1 MRLRVGL
8 TGGIG
13 SGKSEVASV
22 FARLGALVIDSD
34 ALAREAVAAGSP
46 GLARI
51 AARWPGAIAADG
63 TLDRAALAAIVF
75 ASGTARDEL
84 NAIVH
89 PEVRRLGAER
99 ESTASPEQIVIHD
112 VPLLFEGSFYRQC
125 DANVLVVAD
134 KERRIGRVVAR
145 SGLTPEEVER
155 RMAAQ
160 IDPERARE
168 LADYTIEN
176 DGTIEALGAAVRDVY
191 ADLES
196 RVPAVSKR
204 NSGPAA

>member
-1 MRLRVGL
+1 
-8 TGGIG
+8 
-13 SGKSEVASV
+13 
-22 FARLGALVIDSD
+22 
-34 ALAREAVAAGSP
+34 
-46 GLARI
+46 
-51 AARWPGAIAADG
+51 
-63 TLDRAALAAIVF
+63 VF
-75 ASGTARDEL
+75 ASGTARDDL

-99 ESTASPEQIVIHD
+99 EAAAAPGQIVIHD
-112 VPLLFEGSFYRQC
+112 VPLLFEGSFYREC

-176 DGTIEALGAAVRDVY
+176 DGTIEALGDAVREVY